1 MSPQRFS
8 RDAGAVLIV
17 DIQER
22 LAAVMDPKRLERVV
36 NRTIAA
42 VEGAKALGLPIA
54 VTEQY
59 PKGLGPTLKAISERI
74 PNFAPIEK
82 LEFSAWLPQVKE
94 RFAGRPN
101 VLVLGMETHVCVFQT
116 VRAIADAGFTPHLAT
131 DAVASRTEVDL
142 QAGLSLCKDAG
153 ARLTT
158 VEAVLFDALGKAGGP
173 EFKAISA
180 AVK

>member
-1 MSPQRFS
+1 MSSQRFS
-8 RDAGAVLIV
+8 KEAGAVLIV
-17 DIQER
+17 DVQER
-22 LAAVMDPKRLERVV
+22 LAAAMDPKRMERLL

-42 VEGAKALGLPIA
+42 IEGAKALGLPIA

-59 PKGLGPTLKAISERI
+59 PKGLGPTMKALSERI
-74 PNFAPIEK
+74 PGFAPIEK

-94 RFAGRPN
+94 RFTGRPN

-116 VRAIADAGFTPHLAT
+116 VRAIADAGFAPHLAT
-131 DAVASRTEVDL
+131 DAVASRTDEDREI
-142 QAGLSLCKDAG
+142 GLSLCKDAG

-173 EFKAISA
+173 EFKAVSA